1 MKMSILELNRRI
13 LTLRDCAAG
22 LPESS
27 TEKKNIRKAIDGLK
41 RRIKKSSELL
51 TGERPDPLFPIESVL
66 TPPW

>member
-41 RRIKKSSELL
+41 RRIRKNGDDLL
-51 TGERPDPLFPIESVL
+51 GVPN
-66 TPPW
+66 PPREIMPGCRE